1 MNHKF
6 AMMVILSGSL
16 LAGGC
21 ATKKYVRNTAAPIQ
35 SKVDQVAETQ
45 TKQGT
50 TLEEA
55 RKAIEVHETGINAA
69 KERAMSAENRAND
82 AMNQANK
89 ADQNAMQAQNLA
101 NKASQDVGALRENVN
116 NQFNSLDNYQMAAEV
131 SVPFAFNSSRL
142 TQKSKQELDDFLAQH
157 GNLKRYY
164 IVVAGYTDRTGS
176 PSYNEEL
183 SRRRAEQVV
192 EYLVAK
198 HDVPIY
204 RIQRVGLGK
213 EKPADEG
220 RNRASRAKNRRV
232 EVKIFSADQMSAMSQ
247 PPQTQQPPTG
257 SRSRAVPD
265 AKQ

>member
-1 MNHKF
+1 MTHNL
-6 AMMVILSGSL
+6 AMMAVLSGAM

-21 ATKKYVRNTAAPIQ
+21 ATKKFVRNTAAPIQ

-50 TLEEA
+50 TIEET
-55 RKAIEVHETGINAA
+55 RKDIERHETGINAA

-89 ADQNAMQAQNLA
+89 ADQNAMQAQGLA
-101 NKASQDVGALRENVN
+101 NKAGQDVNALRDNVT

-131 SVPFAFNSSRL
+131 SVPFAFNKFTL
-142 TQKSKQELDDFLAQH
+142 TQKAKQELDDFLAQH

-164 IVVAGYTDRTGS
+164 IAVEGYTDRTGS
-176 PSYNEEL
+176 ATYNEEL
-183 SRRRAEQVV
+183 SRKRAEQVV

-198 HDVPIY
+198 HDIPVY

-220 RNRASRAKNRRV
+220 RTRASRAKNRRV
-232 EVKIFSADQMSAMSQ
+232 EVKIFSADQMSAM
-247 PPQTQQPPTG
+247 TQQPPSSD
-257 SRSRAVPD
+257 SRSRAATPTPN
-265 AKQ
+265 QE